1 MAAETERGRET
12 EVAVSN
18 GKGISSAAVRGRRER
33 THRGTKLHVSRHFV
47 IMWKWYSWGR
57 KAILWKTI
65 ESPSLVFLVNTG
77 VQLFI
82 EGKTQHSEAA
92 AQWMRYERVLKS
104 WICFPWRPFT
114 VPKEIKCS
122 WEISPGVV
130 AGGTG
135 GGERGVLWGTWRHGS
150 PSIQFGSM
158 TRVQW
163 VPVRPPGQT
172 RSEPATGQS
181 TAEVRWGPRYPV
193 GNPPPLR

>member
-1 MAAETERGRET
+1 MTQLGKESHSMEDYR
-12 EVAVSN
+12 VSLS
-18 GKGISSAAVRGRRER
+18 GLPRQRR
-33 THRGTKLHVSRHFV
+33 
-47 IMWKWYSWGR
+47 
-57 KAILWKTI
+57 
-65 ESPSLVFLVNTG
+65 SPT
-77 VQLFI
+77 FI
-82 EGKTQHSEAA
+82 RGKTQHGLPRQHRSPTLHRGEDSTFRCSSTVDAI
-92 AQWMRYERVLKS
+92 RTRLEIS
-104 WICFPWRPFT
+104 ISFPWRPFT

-172 RSEPATGQS
+172 RSESATGQFS
-181 TAEVRWGPRYPV
+181 GRVTAEVRWGPRYPV